1 MSVSRVISSAERS
14 SKAVV
19 TDCWRLSCQ
28 DFCERPATR
37 ADRET
42 DTMRFAYAGI
52 DMFGSVFETLLAA
65 GWQPLKLFT
74 RPCDGILDFNDRVLA
89 LAKPY
94 RIPIQLSRIRLE
106 DIEALAQQNCDA
118 LVVAGYPWLV
128 KDWQKY
134 IPYAFNI
141 HPSPLPEGRGPY
153 PLMRAILE
161 GRSEWGVTAHVLDPN
176 FDTGAIL
183 AREVF
188 ALSDT
193 DTHDSLLARCQ
204 IGGSRIAAR
213 VSGDLPGMWLKA
225 QPQGPGSYWKRTTDS
240 DRVLDWTSGVKDILR
255 TVRAFGSIETI
266 ARIGGAE
273 IFVFSATGWHESH
286 GLPPGSLV
294 HRYQRHLTV
303 AASDGFVTLTGW
315 SSVALSQVRELG
327 R

>member
-1 MSVSRVISSAERS
+1 
-14 SKAVV
+14 
-19 TDCWRLSCQ
+19 
-28 DFCERPATR
+28 
-37 ADRET
+37 
-42 DTMRFAYAGI
+42 MRFAYAGI

-74 RPCDGILDFNDRVLA
+74 RPCDGVLDFNDRVLA
-89 LAKPY
+89 LAAPHA
-94 RIPIQLSRIRLE
+94 IPIQLSPIRRE
-106 DIEALAQQNCDA
+106 DIEALAQQGCEA

-128 KDWQKY
+128 KGWQGL
-134 IPYAFNI
+134 IPYAFNF

-161 GRSEWGVTAHVLDPN
+161 NRDGWGVTAHVLDPN

-183 AREVF
+183 AQELF
-188 ALSDT
+188 PLSAA

-204 IGGSRIAAR
+204 IGGSRVAAR
-213 VSGDLPGMWLKA
+213 LSQDLPELWLKA
-225 QPQGPGSYWKRTTDS
+225 KPQGIGSYWKRTTDS
-240 DRVLDWTSGVKDILR
+240 DRVLNWSGGVAEVLR

-266 ARIGGAE
+266 ARIGGSE
-273 IFVFSATGWHESH
+273 IFVFSATGWHEAH
-286 GLPPGSLV
+286 GLAPGSLV

-315 SSVALSQVRELG
+315 SSVALSQARELG

>member
-1 MSVSRVISSAERS
+1 
-14 SKAVV
+14 
-19 TDCWRLSCQ
+19 
-28 DFCERPATR
+28 
-37 ADRET
+37 
-42 DTMRFAYAGI
+42 MRFAYAGI
-52 DMFGSVFETLLAA
+52 DMFSSVLETLLAA
-65 GWQPLKLFT
+65 GWEPLKLFT

-94 RIPIQLSRIRLE
+94 RIPVQLSRIRDE
-106 DIEALAQQNCDA
+106 DIDSLARQGCEA

-128 KDWQKY
+128 KNWQDV
-134 IPYAFNI
+134 IPYAFNV

-161 GRSEWGVTAHVLDPN
+161 SRREWGVSAHVLDPH

-188 ALSDT
+188 PISDNV
-193 DTHDSLLARCQ
+193 THDSLLARCQ
-204 IGGSRIAAR
+204 IGASRLAAQLSR
-213 VSGDLPGMWLKA
+213 SLPELWLKA
-225 QPQGPGSYWKRTTDS
+225 APQGVGSYWERSTDQ
-240 DRVLDWTSGVKDILR
+240 DRLLNWSRGVEDVLR

-266 ARIGGAE
+266 ARIGGSE
-273 IFVFSATGWHESH
+273 IFVSSATGWREAH

-315 SSVALSQVRELG
+315 SSVALHQARELG